1 MIDQLPVPGY
11 VAFHLVFVL
20 PAIAVLGAVVHRR
33 LSTDTIAGI
42 GLLAALAL
50 VYTVPWDNYLV
61 ARGVWHY
68 AAGAVAARI
77 GHAPVGEYAFILLQ
91 PVLTGLWLHVLDPE
105 IDERV
110 SVAWRVRAAG
120 VAFWLVVAAA
130 GGLLLTTEAGYYLGA
145 ILAWTAPVLAFQWV
159 VGGPALLRHRRLVA
173 LAVLAPTAYLWIADR
188 IAIGVGL
195 WVLSP
200 TFTTGFAVPVLG
212 LPIEEA
218 IFFALTNLLIVQG
231 IVLFHWVL
239 AVVADGTATDGLN
252 ALVPASGVIARWR

>member
-1 MIDQLPVPGY
+1 MIEQLPVPGY

-20 PAIAVLGAVVHRR
+20 PAVAVLGAVVHRR
-33 LSTDTIAGI
+33 SSSHTIAGI

-68 AAGAVAARI
+68 AAGTVAARI
-77 GHAPVGEYAFILLQ
+77 GHAPVGEYAFIALQ
-91 PVLTGLWLHVLDPE
+91 PVLTGLWLHALGPA
-105 IDERV
+105 IDDEV
-110 SVAWRVRAAG
+110 SVAWRPRAAG
-120 VAFWLVVAAA
+120 VAFWLAVTAV
-130 GGLLLTTEAGYYLGA
+130 GGLLLTTGAGYYLGA
-145 ILAWTAPVLAFQWV
+145 ILAWTGPVLAFQWG
-159 VGGPALLRHRRLVA
+159 VGGTALLRHRRLVA
-173 LAVLAPTAYLWIADR
+173 LAVAIPTAYLWIADR

-195 WVLSP
+195 WELSP

-218 IFFALTNLLIVQG
+218 TFFLVTNLLVVQG

-239 AVVADGTATDGLN
+239 EVVAAGTVADGLE
-252 ALVPASGVIARWR
+252 ALVPVGVIARWR

>member
-20 PAIAVLGAVVHRR
+20 PAVAVLGAVVHRR
-33 LSTDTIAGI
+33 SSSDTIAGI

-61 ARGVWHY
+61 ARGVWQY
-68 AAGAVAARI
+68 STGTVTARI
-77 GHAPVGEYAFILLQ
+77 GHTPVGEYAFIVLQ
-91 PVLTGLWLHVLDPE
+91 PVLTGLWLHALGPA
-105 IDERV
+105 IDDEL
-110 SVAWRVRAAG
+110 SVAWPIRAAG
-120 VAFWLVVAAA
+120 VAFWLAVATA
-130 GGLLLTTEAGYYLGA
+130 GGLLLTTGAGYYLGA
-145 ILAWTAPVLAFQWV
+145 ILAWTAPVLAFQWG

-173 LAVLAPTAYLWIADR
+173 LAVLVPTAYLWIADR
-188 IAIGVGL
+188 LAIGVGL

-200 TFTTGFAVPVLG
+200 AFTTGLAVPVLG

-218 IFFALTNLLIVQG
+218 VFFLLTNLLVVQG

-239 AVVADGTATDGLN
+239 GVVAADTGTEELD
-252 ALVPASGVIARWR
+252 ALVPVGVLARWR